1 MFARVTCPAC
11 QYKLTIPEGDMTK
24 RQVCPNCKS
33 PFLAGKSELEP
44 ELEMK
49 RQTAPESAYNKT
61 MLGEMQP
68 PIKYNCP
75 RCNKPLESPASE
87 AGTKKPCPACGQRL
101 QVPAA
106 PPPALAA
113 AAPKYRPANQI
124 QLPELQE
131 APGISGQRGGHE
143 ETLSRMR
150 SALADTGRT
159 PRGDPAAQ
167 SEQDHPGFR

>member
-11 QYKLTIPEGDMTK
+11 QYKLTIPEGHRSK
-24 RQVCPNCKS
+24 RQVGPNCKS

-75 RCNKPLESPASE
+75 RCNTPLESPASE
-87 AGTKKPCPACGQRL
+87 ARTQNPSPAPCQRL
-101 QVPAA
+101 Q
-106 PPPALAA
+106 
-113 AAPKYRPANQI
+113 
-124 QLPELQE
+124 
-131 APGISGQRGGHE
+131 
-143 ETLSRMR
+143 
-150 SALADTGRT
+150 
-159 PRGDPAAQ
+159 
-167 SEQDHPGFR
+167 